1 MSQYRKI
8 TYVHD
13 LVPKCVERYEKP
25 LPKSRSQFGQDLWAL
40 KYHNYKFEK
49 HEGVDHVFSNT
60 CVKKYQR
67 KDVPKS
73 RVQNGQA
80 SKYNGYVK
88 QPKTYISMTTIP
100 DRMSVEWW
108 EDNLRRNISNLSS
121 NQVLVL
127 NIPDFSLKGVRYIVP
142 DSVKKLQGQ
151 NFVINY
157 CGKDEGPITKL
168 LPSLRNNMIANDSI
182 IIVCDDDIVYKPKT
196 FKFLEKSALEN
207 KDKVSVMGE
216 HNGIRGHAGFSF
228 VKKALKPLASF
239 KIPDGCI
246 RIDDQ
251 LIQWYMDKNNIE
263 LLTITYEG
271 DNDHFCG
278 TDLEKTETH
287 PEWTSLNTD
296 NREPIAKKCAEELGD
311 EWSETWAGGL

>member
-13 LVPKCVERYEKP
+13 LIPKCVE
-25 LPKSRSQFGQDLWAL
+25 
-40 KYHNYKFEK
+40 KYKLNYVLEKFE
-49 HEGVDHVFSNT
+49 NN
-60 CVKKYQR
+60 KKFLSPRKDDVVER
-67 KDVPKS
+67 KDVK
-73 RVQNGQA
+73 
-80 SKYNGYVK
+80 K
-88 QPKTYISMTTIP
+88 PKTYISMTTIP
-100 DRMSVEWW
+100 DRMSVKWW

-121 NQVLVL
+121 NQVIVL
-127 NIPDFSLKGVRYIVP
+127 NIPSVSLKGVRYVVP

-207 KDKVSVMGE
+207 KDKVSLMGE
-216 HNGIRGHAGFSF
+216 HGGVRGFAGFSF
-228 VKKALKPLASF
+228 VKNVLKPLASF
-239 KIPDGCI
+239 KIPDGCV

-251 LIQWYMDKNNIE
+251 MIQWYMDKNNVE
-263 LLTITYEG
+263 LMKITYEG
-271 DNDHFCG
+271 DNDGFCG
-278 TDLEKTETH
+278 IDKEKTNTH
-287 PEWTSLNTD
+287 PEWTSLKHDDRT
-296 NREPIAKKCAEELGD
+296 PI
-311 EWSETWAGGL
+311 

>member
-13 LVPKCVERYEKP
+13 LIPKCVE
-25 LPKSRSQFGQDLWAL
+25 
-40 KYHNYKFEK
+40 KYKLNYVLEKFE
-49 HEGVDHVFSNT
+49 NN
-60 CVKKYQR
+60 KKFLSPRKDDVVER
-67 KDVPKS
+67 KDVK
-73 RVQNGQA
+73 
-80 SKYNGYVK
+80 K
-88 QPKTYISMTTIP
+88 PKTYISMTTIP
-100 DRMSVEWW
+100 DRMSVKWW

-121 NQVLVL
+121 NQVIVL
-127 NIPDFSLKGVRYIVP
+127 NIPSVSLKGVRYVVP

-207 KDKVSVMGE
+207 KDKVSLMGE
-216 HNGIRGHAGFSF
+216 HGGVRGFAGFSF
-228 VKKALKPLASF
+228 VKNVLKPLASF
-239 KIPDGCI
+239 KIPDGCV

-251 LIQWYMDKNNIE
+251 MIQWYMDKNNVE
-263 LLTITYEG
+263 LMKITYEG
-271 DNDHFCG
+271 DNDGFCG
-278 TDLEKTETH
+278 IDKEKTNTH
-287 PEWTSLNTD
+287 PEWTSLKHDDRT
-296 NREPIAKKCAEELGD
+296 PIQKKCAEELGD
-311 EWSETWAGGL
+311 VWFETWAGGCKGC